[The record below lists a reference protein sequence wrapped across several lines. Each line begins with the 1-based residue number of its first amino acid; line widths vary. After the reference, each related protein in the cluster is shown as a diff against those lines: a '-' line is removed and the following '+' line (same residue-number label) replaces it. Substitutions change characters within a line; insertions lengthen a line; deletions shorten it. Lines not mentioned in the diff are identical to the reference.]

1 MSSKTTS
8 EQRSIEPAVM
18 ASEIERLADLEGFLK
33 FASIPDWQY
42 VSLTHVKYPTIDRPK
57 RAGSAAPTP
66 EPTPVA
72 PKSSVDRPTA
82 AASDPVESKDVA
94 GKGARKSR
102 TRKAQSG
109 DAQPEE
115 GAVSGDP
122 APAESEPDDAAVRTN
137 AGKS

>member
-1 MSSKTTS
+1 
-8 EQRSIEPAVM
+8 M

-57 RAGSAAPTP
+57 RAASAAPTP

-72 PKSSVDRPTA
+72 PKSSADSPPA
-82 AASDPVESKDVA
+82 AAPGAVESKGAV

-109 DAQPEE
+109 DAPPRE
-115 GAVSGDP
+115 GTMSGDP
-122 APAESEPDDAAVRTN
+122 APIESEPGDVVDRTN
-137 AGKS
+137 AGKSR